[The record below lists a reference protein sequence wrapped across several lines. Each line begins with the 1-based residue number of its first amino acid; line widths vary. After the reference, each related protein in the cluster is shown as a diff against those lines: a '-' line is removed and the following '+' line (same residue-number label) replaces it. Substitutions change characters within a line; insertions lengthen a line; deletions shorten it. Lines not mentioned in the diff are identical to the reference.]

1 MVHPR
6 AIGIV
11 GGGPAGL
18 MLAVE
23 LGRRN
28 VPCMVFEEDV
38 EPPWFPKAN
47 SSTARTMEHYR
58 RIGIVDKVR
67 ASGLPADHPQD
78 IAYFSRYTKGFEL
91 ARLKGL
97 SRQEALSVSARND
110 PMWPTPEP
118 VHRSN
123 QIFVE
128 PLLKAE
134 AERWPCVHMRFGWR
148 VVKLD
153 EYPSHVEITAESI
166 DGKGTESFRFD
177 FVAGC
182 DGPRSFVRRR
192 LGIRHEGISN
202 EERFF
207 MGGTM
212 LATKLEAPQFYDT
225 LEGKRAW
232 QAWAINAQRR
242 SIMVAIDGEG
252 QFTLHTQLPKGE
264 AGNKEWVEE
273 SLALTMQC
281 SMPYRI
287 ISMAEWTAGLT
298 LVAEQFRH
306 DRVFLLGD
314 AAHLFTPT
322 GGLGYNTSI
331 EDAANLGWKFA
342 AVHHGWGGPALLESY
357 EAERRPIA
365 SRNTRFARKLGDSL
379 GLIELTPAHEE
390 HTEHGAALRKVLG
403 ARLLKHAVDE
413 FNTPGIQFGVWYGDS
428 PIIVGDGTMPAC
440 DDPHR
445 YVPDAVPGARAPH
458 QWLSEHRCLFDEFG
472 PEFTLLQTDIS
483 KDATPFIETARRLGM
498 PLRHVTN
505 AEEKVRG
512 LYARA
517 FTLIRPDHHVAW
529 RGDNPPPDVLSVL
542 RAISGFNP
550 PE

>member
-1 MVHPR
+1 V
-6 AIGIV
+6 IGIV

-18 MLAVE
+18 MLAAE

-28 VPCMVFEEDV
+28 VPCIVFEEDV

-58 RIGIVDKVR
+58 RLGIVGKVR
-67 ASGLPADHPQD
+67 RSGLPADHPQD

-97 SRQEALSVSARND
+97 SRNEALAASARND
-110 PMWPTPEP
+110 PFWPTPEP

-128 PLLKAE
+128 PILKAE
-134 AERWPCVHMRFGWR
+134 AERWPSVTMRFGWR
-148 VVKLD
+148 VIEL
-153 EYPSHVEITAESI
+153 VEHADGVAITAEKA
-166 DGKGTESFRFD
+166 DGKQSERFRFD

-182 DGPRSFVRRR
+182 DGPRSFVRRH

-212 LATKLEAPQFYDT
+212 LATKVEIPRFYDI

-232 QAWAINAQRR
+232 QCWAINAQRR
-242 SIMVAIDGEG
+242 SIMVAVDGSRE
-252 QFTLHTQLPKGE
+252 FTFHTQLPKGG
-264 AGNKEWVEE
+264 AGNKEWVQE
-273 SLALTMQC
+273 SLALTLQC
-281 SMPYRI
+281 EVPYRI

-298 LVAEQFRH
+298 LVAERFRH

-331 EDAANLGWKFA
+331 EDAANLGWKLA
-342 AVHHGWGGPALLESY
+342 AVHNGWGGPALLESY
-357 EAERRPIA
+357 EAERKPIA

-379 GLIELTPAHEE
+379 GLIELTAAHEE
-390 HTEHGAALRKVLG
+390 LTEHGAALRQDLG

-413 FNTPGIQFGVWYGDS
+413 FNTPGIQFGVWYADS
-428 PIIVGDGTMPAC
+428 PIVQGDGTAPAC

-445 YVPDAVPGARAPH
+445 YIPDAVPGARAPH
-458 QWLSEHRCLFDEFG
+458 QWLSDDKCLFDTFG
-472 PEFTLLQTDIS
+472 PEFTLLQADRAG
-483 KDATPFIETARRLGM
+483 DVAPFMEAAAQLRL
-498 PLRHVTN
+498 PLRHVIH
-505 AEEKVRG
+505 AEENVRE
-512 LYARA
+512 LYRKA
-517 FTLIRPDHHVAW
+517 FVLIRPDHHVAW
-529 RGDNPPPDVLSVL
+529 RGNAAPPDLLAMFRMMSGL
-542 RAISGFNP
+542 RPRA
-550 PE
+550 